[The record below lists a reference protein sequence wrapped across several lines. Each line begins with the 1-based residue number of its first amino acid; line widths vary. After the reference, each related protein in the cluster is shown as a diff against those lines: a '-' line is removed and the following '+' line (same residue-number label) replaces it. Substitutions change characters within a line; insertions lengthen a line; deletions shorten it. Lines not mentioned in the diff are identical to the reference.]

1 MLPDSTS
8 GVHSVC
14 MRLTQTGTGP
24 GKIIGRGRVEFHAQR
39 GRVMQ
44 CADVSWDGEAAL
56 IPFLPGL
63 AFDESLPNIRA
74 IPGEGPNTLYGLGAT
89 RHSADAQKF
98 ALAEFAD
105 WAVAAQSRFDREA
118 VLPTFDVMTLAGL
131 PPGEPIADRLDYVVR
146 INHRK
151 ARMWMETSYTSK
163 QARAAFYASMHQ
175 LLWDWVAT
183 RSGYQ
188 YGGEMLRVLPSQ
200 FEYYELRGIPSDF
213 MLRQIGRAPFAAWW
227 QSQHIVAESES

>member
-1 MLPDSTS
+1 
-8 GVHSVC
+8 
-14 MRLTQTGTGP
+14 
-24 GKIIGRGRVEFHAQR
+24 
-39 GRVMQ
+39 MQ

-183 RSGYQ
+183 LSGYQ

-200 FEYYELRGIPSDF
+200 FEYYELREIPSDF